1 MRVLRAFYVRNKKCV
16 SETCGAC
23 TAVGEKADNSPEI
36 SSGCRFSALIGFTF
50 DKLRARL
57 WILPSLY
64 VYIGAVF
71 LRLANGEETLRGIQI
86 NSFNVPLDIMRAHDF
101 DYLFHRRHP
110 WGCDS

>member
-57 WILPSLY
+57 
-64 VYIGAVF
+64 
-71 LRLANGEETLRGIQI
+71 
-86 NSFNVPLDIMRAHDF
+86 
-101 DYLFHRRHP
+101 
-110 WGCDS
+110 